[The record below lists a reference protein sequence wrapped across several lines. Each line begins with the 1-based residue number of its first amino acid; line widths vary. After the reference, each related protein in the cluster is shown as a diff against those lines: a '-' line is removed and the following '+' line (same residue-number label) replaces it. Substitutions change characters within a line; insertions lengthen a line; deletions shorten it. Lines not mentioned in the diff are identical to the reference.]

1 MRRARDIERLIRNMD
16 IDTNAEVDKKV
27 LDRVVQ
33 TQEKSRS
40 AAPRPGVFR
49 VMLASRMSKLAAAA
63 ILLVGVGYIVGRASA
78 PPPLDA
84 EQLRASLKS
93 SLGPAIHDA
102 VLAQL
107 EPSLAARDA
116 QLKDEL
122 GRQVRRDLS
131 EFAVQTLGAWE
142 ALTDQRL
149 TELVQLIEAARL
161 RDRWRVASALEQIE
175 LSRLEDKT
183 QFGNSLQRL
192 AAQTSEFLPPEDN

>member
-1 MRRARDIERLIRNMD
+1 MRRARDIERLIRNTD
-16 IDTNAEVDKKV
+16 INTNPEVDKKV

-40 AAPRPGVFR
+40 ATPRPRVFK
-49 VMLASRMSKLAAAA
+49 VMLESRISRLAAAA
-63 ILLVGVGYIVGRASA
+63 LLLIGVGYVVGRLSA
-78 PPPLDA
+78 PRPLDV
-84 EQLRASLKS
+84 EPLRASLKS

-107 EPSLAARDA
+107 ESSLAVRDA

-131 EFAVQTLGAWE
+131 DFAVQTLGAWE

-175 LSRLEDKT
+175 SSRLEDRT
-183 QFGNSLQRL
+183 QLGNGLQKL